1 MQFESSKEYPLAE
14 LEKSEK
20 ATLGQKISIAGAP
33 IPNETIPNRTL
44 RVSDGTI
51 ISTPSEGTLGR
62 TLVYSNTTKVGMSD
76 GPVLDEQGRVIGIHT
91 AADPADGG
99 REAYGVSIQ
108 KFLTGKVS
116 QKPKDRDA
124 DTYLSKG
131 FALFEKKDYQGAI
144 NNFDQAIKLNSSDA
158 KAYNYRGLA
167 RSDLG
172 DKQGA
177 IADYNQAIKL
187 NPNDNRGKIRAQLGD
202 MKGALADGDQ
212 AIKLEP
218 NNAEAYLLRGA
229 AHYELGDKQGAIKD
243 VQKAGEL
250 YQQQGNQE
258 NYQKVLQALSLLQ
271 QQ

>member
-1 MQFESSKEYPLAE
+1 M
-14 LEKSEK
+14 
-20 ATLGQKISIAGAP
+20 G
-33 IPNETIPNRTL
+33 
-44 RVSDGTI
+44 DGTI
-51 ISTPSEGTLGR
+51 ISTPSEGMLGR
-62 TLVYSNTTKVGMSD
+62 TLVYSNTTKVGMS
-76 GPVLDEQGRVIGIHT
+76 GGSVLDEQGRVIGIHT

-99 REAYGVSIQ
+99 REAYGVPIQ

-116 QKPKDRDA
+116 QKPKDQDA

-187 NPNDNRGKIRAQLGD
+187 NPNDNKAYLLRGQTRAQLGD

-218 NNAEAYLLRGA
+218 NNAEAYLLRGT